1 MNAGKPSK
9 PSRRA
14 HDLKALAIALA
25 LPLVLLGTQVE
36 AGAACVVAKK
46 QGNSLALEWAAS
58 PRINAAMAIN
68 EAQQRLIDEGY
79 RTKGQDVHAQA
90 VTELPGAYMVI
101 VKTQYTT
108 LRGRQRTSYGC
119 GYSPRSVADAE
130 RAAVYDLRNYSWG
143 WKPAMGYEVYKAFRY

>member
-1 MNAGKPSK
+1 
-9 PSRRA
+9 
-14 HDLKALAIALA
+14 
-25 LPLVLLGTQVE
+25 
-36 AGAACVVAKK
+36 VVAKK

-90 VTELPGAYMVI
+90 VTELPSAYMVI

-119 GYSPRSVADAE
+119 GYSSRSVADAE

-143 WKPAMGYEVYKAFRY
+143 WKPAMGYQVHKAFRY